1 MNTQNSRTS
10 FGVQTL
16 SPLPLLLSIIGILL
30 ELTTGFID
38 AYFILA
44 AFYAMPTGV
53 IFSLIILILYLSPSH
68 SDERFRSLLVFGV
81 SLSIGGALYYAYW
94 MICCASFLA

>member
-1 MNTQNSRTS
+1 MSTQNSRTS

-16 SPLPLLLSIIGILL
+16 SLLPLLFSIIGIIL
-30 ELTTGFID
+30 ELTTGLVD
-38 AYFILA
+38 VYFILA

-53 IFSLIILILYLSPSH
+53 ILSLIILILYLSPSH

-94 MICCASFLA
+94 MICCASFLG

>member
-1 MNTQNSRTS
+1 MNIQNSRTS

-16 SPLPLLLSIIGILL
+16 SSLPLLISIIGILL
-30 ELTTGFID
+30 ELTTGLID

-44 AFYAMPTGV
+44 AFYAVPTSV
-53 IFSLIILILYLSPSH
+53 ILSLTILILYLSPFH

-81 SLSIGGALYYAYW
+81 SLIIGGALYYAYW
-94 MICCASFLA
+94 MICCASVLA